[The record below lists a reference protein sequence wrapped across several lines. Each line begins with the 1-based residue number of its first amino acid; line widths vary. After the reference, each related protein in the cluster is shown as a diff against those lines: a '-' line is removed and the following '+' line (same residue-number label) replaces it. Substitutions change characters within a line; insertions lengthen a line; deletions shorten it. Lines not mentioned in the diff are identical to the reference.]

1 VTNTP
6 NVVPTLVVKE
16 SNHGHPVVRSPR
28 RRLDTPDQSLN
39 RSEWRK
45 EVVLSRRKDELAE
58 RTTDGRKLAVVQ
70 AELKVVNLLRVDGLS
85 ERFREGRCDGVQED
99 GVVVRGN
106 GEGVGKG
113 GSGSALVLSGE
124 RRIERLGRLGDDW
137 DLLSFLAST
146 FI

>member
-1 VTNTP
+1 M
-6 NVVPTLVVKE
+6 
-16 SNHGHPVVRSPR
+16 
-28 RRLDTPDQSLN
+28 
-39 RSEWRK
+39 
-45 EVVLSRRKDELAE
+45 
-58 RTTDGRKLAVVQ
+58 
-70 AELKVVNLLRVDGLS
+70 NLLRVDGLS